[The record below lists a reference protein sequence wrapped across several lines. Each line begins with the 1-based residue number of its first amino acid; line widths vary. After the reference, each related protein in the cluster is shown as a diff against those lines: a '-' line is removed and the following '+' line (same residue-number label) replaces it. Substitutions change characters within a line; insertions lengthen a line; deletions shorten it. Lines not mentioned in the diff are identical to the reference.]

1 MRLVHATRL
10 LSKVAIWARRDRVP
24 KTLPPN
30 YFTQVTPRYAEIWF
44 PTAGCTWDS
53 IGHCTTCNYGIA
65 GPVPEELMRSAVI
78 SALERLAPTTTMVW
92 VSAFNTLFEREVPAS
107 ARRAIFGAIARTN
120 VKVVVTETHPAS
132 VRKEIVREC
141 TSMLDGRT
149 FGVELGAETTDEFV
163 RYACLNKPFTNDL
176 LRRAVDAVHEG
187 GGVVYA
193 NLLAGLPFLSEE
205 EVIADMS
212 RSVSDAVAMGCQE
225 VVLFPNHVKDHT
237 VASLL
242 AGAGRY
248 EPPDLW
254 TMQAIIRS
262 TPRELWPRVNFGWL
276 DLKGHPGAA
285 RVTNEPDRA
294 GAEELHRLL
303 VAFNNERDMDAA
315 AGAARVAAPRPVGR
329 RADTPLPDRIL
340 DGYHWLADTYL
351 GPDWWNEFGDVTADE
366 VRGAYRLSALS
377 AS

>member
-10 LSKVAIWARRDRVP
+10 LSKVAIWTRRERVP
-24 KTLPPN
+24 KVLPPT

-44 PTAGCTWDS
+44 PTSGCTWDS

-65 GPVPEELMRSAVI
+65 GPVPEKQMYSAVA
-78 SALERLAPTTTMVW
+78 SSLEQLEPTTEMVW
-92 VSAFNTLFEREVPAS
+92 VSAFNTLFEREVPAG
-107 ARRAIFGAIARTN
+107 ARRAIFQAIARTN
-120 VKVVVTETHPAS
+120 VRVVVTETHPAS
-132 VRKEIVREC
+132 VRKEIIREC
-141 TSMLDGRT
+141 TAMLDGRT

-163 RYACLNKPFTNDL
+163 RYACLNKPFGNEL
-176 LRRAVDAVHEG
+176 LRRAIAAVHDG
-187 GGVVYA
+187 GGIVYT
-193 NLLAGLPFLSEE
+193 NLLAGLPFLSEA
-205 EVIADMS
+205 EVIQDMS
-212 RSVSDAVAMGCQE
+212 RSIVDAVEIGCQE

-276 DLKGHPGAA
+276 DLKDHPGAA
-285 RVTNEPDRA
+285 RVTNEPDRT

-303 VAFNNERDMDAA
+303 VTFNNERDLDA
-315 AGAARVAAPRPVGR
+315 VADAVRLPAPRIVGG
-329 RADTPLPDRIL
+329 ASETPLPDRII
-340 DGYHWLADTYL
+340 DGYRWLADSYL
-351 GPDWWNEFGDVTADE
+351 GAGWWEEFGQATASE
-366 VRGAYRLSALS
+366 VRGAYLYSALNGS
-377 AS
+377 